1 MPLTPQ
7 DFVTKWRRSQVNER
21 AGYQQH
27 FLDLCQLA
35 GHPTPAELDPKGQFF
50 RFEANASKADG
61 GEGFADVWYRGHF
74 ALEYKGKHANLDRAY
89 QQLLQYRE
97 ALENPPLLIVCDLET
112 IVIHPNFL
120 NTVNRPITL
129 TYDDLLTPAGLT
141 TLRAIFHNPAALK
154 PTQTTDA
161 VTQKAAAQFARLA
174 DQLRQAGHPPHE
186 AAHFLIQLLF
196 CLFAEDVELIPNH
209 LFTRM
214 VQSHRNRPQ
223 SFHASL
229 GQLFAAMATGGVFGL
244 DEIPWFDGQLFDN
257 ARPLPLDADGLDILL
272 DTSSLDWSSI
282 EPSIFGT
289 LFERSLDPS
298 KRAQLGAHYTS
309 REDILLIIEPV
320 LMAPLRRRWAEVQT
334 QAQALAAEG
343 QAAPAPR
350 RKRLTEQ
357 LQNLLR
363 GFADEIAAVRVLDP
377 ACGSGNFLYL
387 ALHRLLDLQK
397 EVIQLAVELGGMGFF
412 PTVTPGQLHG
422 LEVNEYAHQL
432 AQATIQIGYIQWQ
445 RNNGYGYSFSPI
457 LQPLEQIRRMDA
469 ILAYDDQGRP
479 TEPAWPPADVI
490 IGNPPFLG
498 GGKMRAELGDKYVE
512 TIFKLYGDRLP
523 NFSDLVCYWFEKTR
537 AMIEQGQVK
546 RAGLLATQGIRGG
559 ANRTVLERIKQT
571 GDIFWAQSDRPWL
584 LEGAAVRVSMVGFDN
599 GLEIEYL
606 LDGIKVKQ
614 INPDLT
620 SFKTDITTAKVL
632 SENSGICFMGPSA
645 KAPFDIDSQLA
656 LKMLNAPANVNG
668 RPNSDVVR
676 PVASAT
682 DLVQNPRGMW
692 TIDFGMIEENEAA
705 LYEAP
710 FEYVKKHVKTARE
723 TRRDDYRGKWWQYAR
738 PRIELRKALQNLPRF
753 IATPGVSKYRI
764 YVWMQPQVLCNQG
777 TLVFARSD
785 DYFFGI
791 LHSRSHE
798 LWALGNGTALGPTP
812 RYTPTTSFETYPL
825 PWPPGQEPPDDHRV
839 QAIAAAAQ
847 ELNQLREN
855 WLNPPGASEGEL
867 KKRTLTNLYN
877 QRPTWLQHA
886 HRKLDTAVFAAYGWP
901 PDLTDEDILARL
913 LALNLERAAQHP
925 CRTHAAL

>member
-320 LMAPLRRRWAEVQT
+320 LLAPLRRRWAEVQA

-498 GGKMRAELGDKYVE
+498 GKKMRAELGDEYMAALFGVYHGRVPRE
-512 TIFKLYGDRLP
+512 A
-523 NFSDLVCYWFEKTR
+523 DLVCYWFEKAR
-537 AMIEQGQVK
+537 AMIEEESVN

-559 ANRTVLERIKQT
+559 ANRKVLERILET
-571 GDIFWAQSDRPWL
+571 GNIFWAYSDRNWIL
-584 LEGAAVRVSMVGFDN
+584 DGATVHVSMVGFDN
-599 GLEIEYL
+599 NADNNLL
-606 LDGIKVKQ
+606 LDDHNVTR

-620 SFKTDITTAKVL
+620 SASNLTTATQL
-632 SENSGICFMGPSA
+632 PENFGISFMGDT
-645 KAPFDIDSQLA
+645 KVGPFDISPDLA
-656 LKMLNAPANVNG
+656 HTMLAAVGNPNG
-668 RPNSDVVR
+668 RPNSDVIR
-676 PVASAT
+676 PWVNGKDVTSRS
-682 DLVQNPRGMW
+682 RGMW
-692 TIDFGMIEENEAA
+692 IIDFGVEMSEEDAA
-705 LYEAP
+705 KYEQP
-710 FEYVKKHVKTARE
+710 FAYVLENIKKQRDAANKSWYHAE
-723 TRRDDYRGKWWQYAR
+723 WWLHYATRPAM
-738 PRIELRKALQNLPRF
+738 RKAIEVLPRY
-753 IATPGVSKYRI
+753 IATPTVAKHRLF
-764 YVWMQPQVLCNQG
+764 VWLTNP
-777 TLVFARSD
+777 TLPDHQLIVFARSD
-785 DYFFGI
+785 DYFFGV
-791 LHSRSHE
+791 LHSRLHE
-798 LWALGNGTALGPTP
+798 LWARRTGTQLREAESGA
-812 RYTPTTSFETYPL
+812 RYTPTTTFETYPF
-825 PWPPGQEPPDDHRV
+825 PWPPGQEPPDDPRV

-855 WLNPPGASEGEL
+855 WLNPPGASAGEL

-886 HRKLDTAVFAAYGWP
+886 HRKLDAAVFAAYGWP

-913 LALNLERAAQHP
+913 LALNLERAA
-925 CRTHAAL
+925 

>member
-129 TYDDLLTPAGLT
+129 TYDDLLTPDGLT

-343 QAAPAPR
+343 QDAPAPR

-422 LEVNEYAHQL
+422 IEVNEYAHQL

-498 GGKMRAELGDKYVE
+498 GKKMRAELGDEYMAALFGVYHGRVPRE
-512 TIFKLYGDRLP
+512 A
-523 NFSDLVCYWFEKTR
+523 DLVCYWFEKAR
-537 AMIEQGQVK
+537 AMIEEESVN

-559 ANRTVLERIKQT
+559 ANRKVLERILET
-571 GDIFWAQSDRPWL
+571 GNIFWAYSDRNWIL
-584 LEGAAVRVSMVGFDN
+584 DGATVHVSMVGFDN
-599 GLEIEYL
+599 NADNNLL
-606 LDGIKVKQ
+606 LDDHNVTR

-620 SFKTDITTAKVL
+620 SASNLTTATQL
-632 SENSGICFMGPSA
+632 PENFGISFMGDT
-645 KAPFDIDSQLA
+645 KVGPFDISPDLA
-656 LKMLNAPANVNG
+656 HTMLAAVGNPNG
-668 RPNSDVVR
+668 RPNSDVIR
-676 PVASAT
+676 PWVNGKDVTSRS
-682 DLVQNPRGMW
+682 RGMW
-692 TIDFGMIEENEAA
+692 IIDFGVEMSEEDAA
-705 LYEAP
+705 KYEQP
-710 FEYVKKHVKTARE
+710 FAYVLENIKKQRDAANKSWYHAE
-723 TRRDDYRGKWWQYAR
+723 WWLHYATRPAM
-738 PRIELRKALQNLPRF
+738 RKAIEVLPRY
-753 IATPGVSKYRI
+753 IATPTVAKHRLF
-764 YVWMQPQVLCNQG
+764 VWLTNP
-777 TLVFARSD
+777 TLPDHQLIVFARSD
-785 DYFFGI
+785 DYFFGV
-791 LHSRSHE
+791 LHSRLHE
-798 LWALGNGTALGPTP
+798 LWARRTGTQLREAESGA
-812 RYTPTTSFETYPL
+812 RYTPTTTFETYPF
-825 PWPPGQEPPDDHRV
+825 PWPPGQEPPDDPRV

-855 WLNPPGASEGEL
+855 WLNPPGASAAEL

-886 HRKLDTAVFAAYGWP
+886 HRKLDTAVFAAYSWP

-913 LALNLERAAQHP
+913 LALNLERAA
-925 CRTHAAL
+925 

>member
-129 TYDDLLTPAGLT
+129 TYDDLLTPDGLT

-343 QAAPAPR
+343 QDAPAPR

-422 LEVNEYAHQL
+422 IEVNEYAHQL

-498 GGKMRAELGDKYVE
+498 GKKMRAELGDEYMAALFGVYHGRVPRE
-512 TIFKLYGDRLP
+512 A
-523 NFSDLVCYWFEKTR
+523 DLVCYWFEKAR
-537 AMIEQGQVK
+537 AMIEEESVN

-559 ANRTVLERIKQT
+559 ANRKVLERILET
-571 GDIFWAQSDRPWL
+571 GNIFWAYSDRNWIL
-584 LEGAAVRVSMVGFDN
+584 DGATVHVSMVGFDN
-599 GLEIEYL
+599 NADNNLL
-606 LDGIKVKQ
+606 LDDHNVTR

-620 SFKTDITTAKVL
+620 SASNLTTATQL
-632 SENSGICFMGPSA
+632 PENFGISFMGDT
-645 KAPFDIDSQLA
+645 KVGPFDISPDLA
-656 LKMLNAPANVNG
+656 HTMLAAVGNPNG
-668 RPNSDVVR
+668 RPNSDVIRLWVNGKDVTSR
-676 PVASAT
+676 S
-682 DLVQNPRGMW
+682 RGMW
-692 TIDFGMIEENEAA
+692 IIDFGVEMSEEDAA
-705 LYEAP
+705 KYEQP
-710 FEYVKKHVKTARE
+710 FAYVLENIKKQRDAANKSWYHAE
-723 TRRDDYRGKWWQYAR
+723 WWLHYATRPAM
-738 PRIELRKALQNLPRF
+738 RKAIEVLPRY
-753 IATPGVSKYRI
+753 IATPTVAKHRLF
-764 YVWMQPQVLCNQG
+764 VWLTNP
-777 TLVFARSD
+777 TLPDHQLIVFARSD
-785 DYFFGI
+785 DYFFGV
-791 LHSRSHE
+791 LHSRLHE
-798 LWALGNGTALGPTP
+798 LWARRTGTQLREAESGA
-812 RYTPTTSFETYPL
+812 RYTPTTTFETYPF
-825 PWPPGQEPPDDHRV
+825 PWPPGQEPPDDPRV

-855 WLNPPGASEGEL
+855 WLNPPGASAAEL

-886 HRKLDTAVFAAYGWP
+886 HRKLDTAVFAAYSWP

-913 LALNLERAAQHP
+913 LALNLERAA
-925 CRTHAAL
+925 

>member
-320 LMAPLRRRWAEVQT
+320 LLAPLRRRWAEVQT

-422 LEVNEYAHQL
+422 IEVNEYAHQL

-498 GGKMRAELGDKYVE
+498 DKKMRSEMGDAYVDAVR
-512 TIFKLYGDRLP
+512 TIYAGRVP
-523 NFSDLVCYWFEKTR
+523 GGADLVCYWFEKAR
-537 AMIEQGQVK
+537 AMIEQGQAK
-546 RAGLLATQGIRGG
+546 WTGLLATNSIRNG
-559 ANRTVLERIKQT
+559 ANRSVLDRIKET
-571 GDIFWAQSDRPWL
+571 GDVFMAWSDREWIN
-584 LEGAAVRVSMVGFDN
+584 EGAAVRVSIVGFTKN
-599 GLEIEYL
+599 EIDQRY
-606 LDGIKVKQ
+606 LDGLIVSN
-614 INPDLT
+614 INSDLT
-620 SFKTDITTAKVL
+620 SRPDVTRAEPL
-632 SENSGICFMGPSA
+632 RENANICFLGMLKNG
-645 KAPFDIDSQLA
+645 PFDIDESIA
-656 LKMLNAPANVNG
+656 TEMLKQPNVNN

-676 PVASAT
+676 PRISGQDV
-682 DLVQNPRGMW
+682 VQNNRSIW
-692 TIDFGMIEENEAA
+692 IIDFGFMPLEQACQ
-705 LYEAP
+705 YEAP
-710 FEYVKKHVKTARE
+710 FEYVRRVVKPIRDQSREQSLRTRWWQHARPSPALRSAIKGLSRCIVTPEVSKHRIFVWMSTLIYPDHKLHVIA
-723 TRRDDYRGKWWQYAR
+723 RDD
-738 PRIELRKALQNLPRF
+738 
-753 IATPGVSKYRI
+753 
-764 YVWMQPQVLCNQG
+764 
-777 TLVFARSD
+777 
-785 DYFFGI
+785 DYCFGI
-791 LHSRSHE
+791 LHSRIHE
-798 LWALGNGTALGPTP
+798 AWSLAQCSWIGAGNDPSYSSSRT
-812 RYTPTTSFETYPL
+812 FETYPF
-825 PWPPGQEPPDDHRV
+825 PWPPGQEPPDDPRV

-855 WLNPPGASEGEL
+855 WLNPPGASAAEL

-877 QRPTWLQHA
+877 QRPTWLQNA

-913 LALNLERAAQHP
+913 LALNLERAKKE
-925 CRTHAAL
+925 